1 MFEDA
6 KKRYSEIRYNIKSYS
21 FYVKNYRVCQ
31 CVTHNTCF
39 IVCTVGKLFT
49 NRICFAVAG
58 RHKMS
63 KLGIFILLSACMFV
77 SFRDVESINTAVV
90 AGQQFLHYTLEKN
103 VNNFNETERNKTCSM
118 FIKDF
123 KRFWYNS
130 SGGKYLTEYLS
141 FLEEW
146 LCHAQF
152 SLECLKRPYDFNQF
166 TKTTYDRACNRSVFE
181 TQCFSSLVA
190 VSSVR
195 GRNSSQ
201 KWNNLLRALRTYQL
215 SDAELQDPCIQV
227 ALYDAVVLERG
238 KYGYYHESKRL
249 VLPFCQISWCGRD
262 AENINRK
269 PIKAWNCLPQICKVN
284 IIITMVICSI
294 LAVAIVVAN
303 VSVIL
308 VFMLN
313 KKLRNSQG
321 VYKMSLACSDFLVGV
336 VVVPSIPVSLNMRL
350 NIPEVMGMSYNASN
364 LSVQH
369 DIRFDDVPHLPGI
382 NTVYY
387 RSYLNAIG
395 FFTTTSFI
403 ISIYSLMM
411 ASFDRFSIV
420 RKPLAYSKDGAKL
433 LAIRAT
439 VILWILSIILGVLPI
454 FVGRSLRYG
463 LLAST
468 LISTSGTASLS
479 LYVVAFAFPLIVMWV
494 LSISTFVM
502 TVRHNNR
509 TRKLVAS
516 KNKTLSSRT
525 EIRMARTLGIMVG
538 VFTLSLLPVICVIL
552 ASLFLVQI
560 YPQRILTFKSYD
572 FSIHTSFEFFSAVI
586 LVCNSL
592 WNFFIYNGRNDD
604 FRMANKNMY
613 GSLTKRFHFRTK
625 ISITSSDS
633 APKTTI
639 PSTPPNGK
647 KDFSTVQSDNSPMS
661 VLVTS
666 KV

>member
-1 MFEDA
+1 M
-6 KKRYSEIRYNIKSYS
+6 
-21 FYVKNYRVCQ
+21 
-31 CVTHNTCF
+31 T
-39 IVCTVGKLFT
+39 
-49 NRICFAVAG
+49 
-58 RHKMS
+58 
-63 KLGIFILLSACMFV
+63 KLGVLLLSACMFV

-123 KRFWYNS
+123 RKFWYNS

-201 KWNNLLRALRTYQL
+201 KWNNLLRALKTYQL

-249 VLPFCQISWCGRD
+249 LLPFCQISWCGRD
-262 AENINRK
+262 AENINRN
-269 PIKAWNCLPQICKVN
+269 PIKAWNCLPHICKVN

-303 VSVIL
+303 LSVIL
-308 VFMLN
+308 VFVIN
-313 KKLRNSQG
+313 EKLRNSQG
-321 VYKMSLACSDFLVGV
+321 VYKISLACADFLVGAIV
-336 VVVPSIPVSLNMRL
+336 LPSFPISLSMQLHTN
-350 NIPEVMGMSYNASN
+350 EGMGSEYNVTN
-364 LSVQH
+364 LTTAGL
-369 DIRFDDVPHLPGI
+369 RFDEVPHLPGAYEMF
-382 NTVYY
+382 NK
-387 RSYLNAIG
+387 SYLNAIG

-403 ISIYSLMM
+403 ISIYSLMV

-439 VILWILSIILGVLPI
+439 VILWVLSIILGILPLFI
-454 FVGRSLRYG
+454 GPSLRYG
-463 LLAST
+463 LVAST
-468 LISTSGTASLS
+468 LISTSGTASLYF
-479 LYVVAFAFPLIVMWV
+479 YVVALAFPLIVMWV

-560 YPQRILTFKSYD
+560 YPQRISSFRIHD
-572 FSIHTSFEFFSAVI
+572 FSIHNSFEFVSAVI

-613 GSLTKRFHFRTK
+613 GSLTKRFHLPAK
-625 ISITSSDS
+625 ISVTSRSWTPKAERRNITSETS
-633 APKTTI
+633 KQ
-639 PSTPPNGK
+639 PSSQQTDTATPSNGK
-647 KDFSTVQSDNSPMS
+647 KNFSTVQLDNSSVMS
-661 VLVTS
+661 APVTS
-666 KV
+666 KL

>member
-1 MFEDA
+1 M
-6 KKRYSEIRYNIKSYS
+6 
-21 FYVKNYRVCQ
+21 
-31 CVTHNTCF
+31 T
-39 IVCTVGKLFT
+39 
-49 NRICFAVAG
+49 
-58 RHKMS
+58 
-63 KLGIFILLSACMFV
+63 KLGVLLLSSCMFL

-103 VNNFNETERNKTCSM
+103 VNNFNETERNKTCLM

-123 KRFWYNS
+123 RRFWYNS
-130 SGGKYLTEYLS
+130 RGGKYLTEYLS

-152 SLECLKRPYDFNQF
+152 SMECLKRPYDFNQF
-166 TKTTYDRACNRSVFE
+166 TKTTYDRACNRTVFE
-181 TQCFSSLVA
+181 TQCFSSLVT

-201 KWNNLLRALRTYQL
+201 KWNNLLRDLRTYQL

-227 ALYDAVVLERG
+227 ALYDAAVLERG

-249 VLPFCQISWCGRD
+249 VLPFCKISWCGRD
-262 AENINRK
+262 AENVNRK
-269 PIKAWNCLPQICKVN
+269 SFKAWNCLPQICKMN

-303 VSVIL
+303 LSVIL

-336 VVVPSIPVSLNMRL
+336 VVVPSIPISLYMRL
-350 NIPEVMGMSYNASN
+350 NIPETMGMSYNASN
-364 LSVQH
+364 LPVQNVG
-369 DIRFDDVPHLPGI
+369 IRFDDVPHLPGI

-433 LAIRAT
+433 LTIRAT
-439 VILWILSIILGVLPI
+439 LILWVLSIILGILPL
-454 FVGRSLRYG
+454 FVERSLRYG
-463 LLAST
+463 LIAST

-479 LYVVAFAFPLIVMWV
+479 FYVVALAIPLLIMWI

-502 TVRHNNR
+502 TVRHNR
-509 TRKLVAS
+509 QTRKLVAS
-516 KNKTLSSRT
+516 KNKNFSSRT

-560 YPQRILTFKSYD
+560 YPQRISTFKSYD
-572 FSIHTSFEFFSAVI
+572 FSIHTSFEFVSAVI

-633 APKTTI
+633 GPKKVGRRTLTSETSKQHSQPVSQQTNTAT
-639 PSTPPNGK
+639 PSNGK
-647 KDFSTVQSDNSPMS
+647 KDSSTVQSDNSSIS

>member
-1 MFEDA
+1 M
-6 KKRYSEIRYNIKSYS
+6 
-21 FYVKNYRVCQ
+21 
-31 CVTHNTCF
+31 T
-39 IVCTVGKLFT
+39 
-49 NRICFAVAG
+49 
-58 RHKMS
+58 
-63 KLGIFILLSACMFV
+63 KLGVLLLSMCVFV

-123 KRFWYNS
+123 RKLWYNS

-152 SLECLKRPYDFNQF
+152 SMECLKRTYDFNQF

-181 TQCFSSLVA
+181 TQCFSSLVT

-201 KWNNLLRALRTYQL
+201 KWNNLLRDLRTYQL
-215 SDAELQDPCIQV
+215 SDAELKDPCIQV
-227 ALYDAVVLERG
+227 ALYDAAVLERG

-249 VLPFCQISWCGRD
+249 LLPFCKISWCGMD
-262 AENINRK
+262 AENINRN
-269 PIKAWNCLPQICKVN
+269 PIKAWNCLPHICKVN
-284 IIITMVICSI
+284 TIITMVVCSI
-294 LAVAIVVAN
+294 LAVVIVVAN
-303 VSVIL
+303 LSVIL
-308 VFMLN
+308 VFVIN
-313 KKLRNSQG
+313 EKLRNSQG
-321 VYKMSLACSDFLVGV
+321 VYKISLACADFLVGAIV
-336 VVVPSIPVSLNMRL
+336 LPSFPISLSMQL
-350 NIPEVMGMSYNASN
+350 HTDEVMGAEYNVSN
-364 LSVQH
+364 LTATGL
-369 DIRFDDVPHLPGI
+369 RFDEVAHLPGAYEMF
-382 NTVYY
+382 NK
-387 RSYLNAIG
+387 SYLNAIG

-439 VILWILSIILGVLPI
+439 IILWVLSIILGILPL

-463 LLAST
+463 LIAST
-468 LISTSGTASLS
+468 LISTSGTASLYF
-479 LYVVAFAFPLIVMWV
+479 YVVALAFPLLVMWI

-560 YPQRILTFKSYD
+560 YPQRISSFRIHD
-572 FSIHTSFEFFSAVI
+572 FSIHTSFEFVSAVI

-613 GSLTKRFHFRTK
+613 GSLTKRFHLPAK
-625 ISITSSDS
+625 ISITSKSWT
-633 APKTTI
+633 PKTGRRNIISETSKQ
-639 PSTPPNGK
+639 PSSQQTDTATPSKGK
-647 KDFSTVQSDNSPMS
+647 KNSLTVESDNSSVMS
-661 VLVTS
+661 APVTS